1 MPFVGFRAH
10 ADIFDLLFFLA
21 GELNLVFKEQVVL
34 KSYSEELIYLNS
46 YRLTLVDGLG
56 LGG

>member
-1 MPFVGFRAH
+1 MPVVGFRAH

-21 GELNLVFKEQVVL
+21 GKLNLVFKEQVVF
-34 KSYSEELIYLNS
+34 KGYSEEFICLNS

-56 LGG
+56 LGD

>member
-34 KSYSEELIYLNS
+34 KGYSEEFICLNS
-46 YRLTLVDGLG
+46 YGLTLVDGLC
-56 LGG
+56 LGV